1 MGHFVTHLRL
11 ASKYLNLGHGGLR
24 QDCDTALGKES
35 MDNTVTT
42 LVKLVNPPS
51 LICRGVFLLE
61 SQASVRQTALLLPRH
76 GLRAL
81 LDDRLRVLDVIL
93 AGSQGGECQSLMSK

>member
-1 MGHFVTHLRL
+1 MTLHWGKNQWITRL
-11 ASKYLNLGHGGLR
+11 
-24 QDCDTALGKES
+24 Q
-35 MDNTVTT
+35 

-61 SQASVRQTALLLPRH
+61 SQAPVRQTALVLPRH

>member
-1 MGHFVTHLRL
+1 
-11 ASKYLNLGHGGLR
+11 
-24 QDCDTALGKES
+24 

-93 AGSQGGECQSLMSK
+93 AGSQGGECQSLCQDEFHGNVSPLSPLLLLFC